1 MFGEEWELWTEPL
14 LLTQLPRLELC
25 GISTQEDKLTK
36 AREEFSHQFDVDFM
50 AVDALEN
57 VEEMVDGV
65 RTPAKSPPNYLDPE
79 QFKEEFEHRN
89 RELGV
94 YFTQATMD
102 ACYEILEDIAEI
114 WQRQSGEDLRDN
126 FVWGIKL
133 DEIEALIDEI
143 KNPYT

>member
-57 VEEMVDGV
+57 VV
-65 RTPAKSPPNYLDPE
+65 RWSME
-79 QFKEEFEHRN
+79 
-89 RELGV
+89 
-94 YFTQATMD
+94 
-102 ACYEILEDIAEI
+102 
-114 WQRQSGEDLRDN
+114 
-126 FVWGIKL
+126 
-133 DEIEALIDEI
+133 
-143 KNPYT
+143 